1 VGKTDY
7 LQGALDLL
15 ILNALA
21 LAPNHGWGI
30 PGRVNDFETTWFN
43 DLL

>member
-15 ILNALA
+15 ILNTLA
-21 LAPNHGWGI
+21 LAPNTDG
-30 PGRVNDFETTWFN
+30 EFN
-43 DLL
+43 SAFVRCRGKR